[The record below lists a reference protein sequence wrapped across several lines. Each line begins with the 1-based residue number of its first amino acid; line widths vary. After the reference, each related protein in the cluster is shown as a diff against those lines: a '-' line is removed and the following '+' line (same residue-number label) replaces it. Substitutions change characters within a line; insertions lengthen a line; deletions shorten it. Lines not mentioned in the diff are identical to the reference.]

1 MIFLHV
7 CKTFPCTGSKYFVH
21 IPLCIIGTPD
31 KAVKNQLTVMHE
43 STEKKALLSN
53 TQITIY
59 YIRSTF
65 LARIISCICQNK
77 KKDKIIKIF
86 IKYDEAEKIN
96 RNIFS
101 E

>member
-1 MIFLHV
+1 
-7 CKTFPCTGSKYFVH
+7 
-21 IPLCIIGTPD
+21 
-31 KAVKNQLTVMHE
+31 MHE
-43 STEKKALLSN
+43 STENKALLSN
-53 TQITIY
+53 TQITVY
-59 YIRSTF
+59 YIWSTF

-77 KKDKIIKIF
+77 KKDEIIKIF